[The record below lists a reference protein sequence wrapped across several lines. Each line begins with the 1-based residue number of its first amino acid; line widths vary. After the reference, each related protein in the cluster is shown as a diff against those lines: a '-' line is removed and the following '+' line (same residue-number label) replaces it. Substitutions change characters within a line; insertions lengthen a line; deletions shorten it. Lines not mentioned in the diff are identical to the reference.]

1 MRPAL
6 TVLALFAAFGLAH
19 AGPIAVNSTPVASFQ
34 NLSSNSQ
41 FGPLAWRG
49 GLSLESSDAD
59 FGGLS
64 GLVLD
69 QDCQRLTAVSDAG
82 RWFTATLAYDGEGRL
97 SGLDDARLG
106 PMLDG
111 RGKAPRY
118 KRQADAEAI
127 AALGQGKYL
136 VGFEND
142 VRVTFYDLSKG
153 GLKARAQLVKSP
165 KAITEGPPNGEM
177 ESLGL
182 LSTGPYKGNYIVISE
197 KNRDA
202 QDNIRGWIWKS
213 WKTVPF
219 AVQRLEDYD
228 ITDLALLPDGDV
240 LTLERSFSSTSLP
253 GMAIRRFHSSAIAA
267 GAIVKPDTV
276 FAGRVPFYNIDNM
289 EGLALCQRHGEV
301 RITLVSDNNFN
312 TALQRTLLLQ
322 FSFNAAVKP

>member
-1 MRPAL
+1 MRPEL
-6 TVLALFAAFGLAH
+6 TALALLAACGLAH
-19 AGPIAVNSTPVASFQ
+19 AGPIAVNSPPVASFQ
-34 NLSSNSQ
+34 NLSSNSE
-41 FGPLAWRG
+41 FGPLTWRG
-49 GLSLESSDAD
+49 GLSLESGNAD

-64 GLVLD
+64 GMALD
-69 QDCQRLTAVSDAG
+69 QDCQRMTAVSDAG
-82 RWFTATLAYDGEGRL
+82 RWFTATLAYDNQGHL
-97 SGLDDARLG
+97 SGLAEAKLA

-111 RGKAPRY
+111 RGMAPRY

-127 AALGQGKYL
+127 TAIGKDKYL
-136 VGFEND
+136 VGFESD
-142 VRVTFYDLSKG
+142 VRVSLYDFGKG

-182 LSTGPYKGNYIVISE
+182 LSTGPYKGHYIVISE

-202 QDNIRGWIWKS
+202 QDNIRGWVWKS

-219 AVQRLEDYD
+219 TIQRLEDYD

-253 GMAIRRFHSSAIAA
+253 GMAIRRFDSSQINA

-289 EGLALCQRHGEV
+289 EGIALCQRHGEV

-322 FSFNAAVKP
+322 FSFNATVKP